1 MNTATFNSV
10 VNAQINRCLSTMTGK
25 AKEYATADRLHNFK
39 VAGKLQGV
47 SAITALAGMMAKH
60 TVSVYDMCCSDETFP
75 VEQWNEKIGD
85 HLNYLFLLRALVE
98 EAAEKQ
104 NTENKQP
111 RVAATENPVPR
122 VALAEGD
129 LAALFERERCDD
141 PRD

>member
-10 VNAQINRCLSTMTGK
+10 VNAQINRCLSPMTGK

-60 TVSVYDMCCSDETFP
+60 TVSIYDMCGSDETFP

-98 EAAEKQ
+98 EQLHEDTPVRPGKAAQ
-104 NTENKQP
+104 
-111 RVAATENPVPR
+111 ATI
-122 VALAEGD
+122 
-129 LAALFERERCDD
+129 AALLEGEPDD
-141 PRD
+141 VPLP